1 MAPTHPRPHG
11 TVAPSHPGTVPRRV
25 TVNPRLEEI
34 LSVIVPLFAILIVS
48 LSVHEAAHAWMADR
62 LGDPTAR
69 HLGRLTL
76 NPLSHIDWIGT
87 VLFPLIA
94 IFSGFPLIGWAKPV
108 PVNWGNLR
116 SPRRDFAV
124 VALAGP
130 VSNVLLATI
139 GVVGFHLL
147 GGVSGPAPDLVI
159 GMLARFVYLNIFL
172 AVFNMLPVPPLDGGN
187 VLAGLVPESLA
198 RGIDAIR
205 PFGIFVLYALMF
217 MGVIGAIARPIDS
230 LVGRLLQ

>member
-1 MAPTHPRPHG
+1 M
-11 TVAPSHPGTVPRRV
+11 
-25 TVNPRLEEI
+25 E
-34 LSVIVPLFAILIVS
+34 LSLDYVVPLFAVLIVS

-69 HLGRLTL
+69 MLGRLTL

-94 IFSGFPLIGWAKPV
+94 IYSGFPLIGWAKPV

-130 VSNVLLATI
+130 VSNVLLAVL
-139 GVVGFHLL
+139 GVVVFHLL
-147 GGVSGPAPDLVI
+147 GGISGPAPDLLI
-159 GMLARFVYLNIFL
+159 GILARFVFLNVL
-172 AVFNMLPVPPLDGGN
+172 LSVFNMLPIPPLDGGN
-187 VLAGLVPESLA
+187 VLAGLVPESAA
-198 RGIDAIR
+198 RQIDRLRPWGILI
-205 PFGIFVLYALMF
+205 LYALMF
-217 MGVIGAIARPIDS
+217 MGVIGAIARPIGG